1 MLVVVVSVVV
11 VGGVVVVVLVV
22 VGVLVEV
29 VEVDVLEVAVLA
41 VGVVVAVVWWHCW
54 LARSRTVEPP
64 WSRSALSVRVDRAG
78 QVGDGVVE
86 RLRGVHC
93 GRAVAGPDRR
103 LDLIELGRERVGL
116 VA

>member
-1 MLVVVVSVVV
+1 VLVVVVSVVV

-41 VGVVVAVVWWHCW
+41 VWVVVAVVWWHCW

-64 WSRSALSVRVDRAG
+64 WLRSALSVV
-78 QVGDGVVE
+78 
-86 RLRGVHC
+86 
-93 GRAVAGPDRR
+93 
-103 LDLIELGRERVGL
+103 LIVLGRL
-116 VA
+116 VTALLNACEAFTAAAQLPDPTADPT